1 MIESNVNGI
10 KVSGILSALPTKQV
24 NNLDYASI
32 FGEDV
37 VKKTIE
43 STGVRYTFHSIEK
56 QTASDLSYIAAK
68 ELLDKKNIA
77 SDEIGVLLFIGS
89 HHDYIAPA
97 TSFVLQKRLGI
108 PIDSIV
114 FDINLG
120 CSAFVY
126 GLHVASSLLKT
137 TNAKKALV
145 LIGDSSSRVV
155 SPKDTSRLLFGD
167 SGAAIL
173 LEKTDNEK
181 DIISFG
187 FKSDGNRFDDIYI
200 PAGGFRHLKGSFDL
214 YKDDDDRER
223 SDYHSHMKGTNVFA
237 FSVADVPKLVRE
249 FIAKEELDV
258 DSIDKLFMHQP
269 NLYIIKNLIRKL
281 KFPEDKVPLTIDKYG
296 NTSGVSIP
304 ITICDYYGDKKEG
317 VKNLLLLGFGV
328 GLSWGVSHLEID
340 TNDIFPIV
348 HSDEYYDDGFTI
360 H

>member
-1 MIESNVNGI
+1 MIESTIKGI
-10 KVSGILSALPTKQV
+10 KVIGVSSAVPTQKI
-24 NNLDYASI
+24 NNIDYSSV

-43 STGVRYTFHSIEK
+43 STGVRTTYHSIDK
-56 QTASDLSYIAAK
+56 QMASDLAFVAAK
-68 ELLDKKNIA
+68 DLLEKKDISP
-77 SDEIGVLLFIGS
+77 SDIGILLFISS

-137 TNAKKALV
+137 TNINKALV

-167 SGAAIL
+167 SGAAFLI
-173 LEKTDNEK
+173 EKTEEDK
-181 DIISFG
+181 DKISFG

-214 YKDDDDRER
+214 FTEEDGWER

-249 FIAKEELDV
+249 FMKKEDLSV
-258 DSIDKLFMHQP
+258 DKIDKLFMHQP
-269 NLYIIKNLIRKL
+269 NLYIIKNVIRKL
-281 KFPEDKVPLTIDKYG
+281 KFTEDKVPMTIDKYG

-304 ITICDYYGDKKEG
+304 ITMCNFYGDKNEG
-317 VKNLLLLGFGV
+317 IKNVLLLGFGV
-328 GLSWGVSHLEID
+328 GLSWGVANLFID
-340 TNDIFPIV
+340 TTDIFPV
-348 HSDEYYDDGFTI
+348 VFSDEYYDDGFTT